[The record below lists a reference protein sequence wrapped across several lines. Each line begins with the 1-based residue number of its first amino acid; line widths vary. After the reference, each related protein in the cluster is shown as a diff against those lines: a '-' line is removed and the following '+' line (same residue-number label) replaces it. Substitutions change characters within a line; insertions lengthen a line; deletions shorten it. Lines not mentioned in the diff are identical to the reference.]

1 MCDESD
7 DSEIGES
14 DKLGSESRSAG
25 TFGNGLGGLLC
36 GKVFPLGVTIYD
48 DESCGGDGGPLAL
61 PLVNIRKLCILE
73 CTSDANI
80 LSIVQISSES

>member
-25 TFGNGLGGLLC
+25 KFSTRLGGLSRDL
-36 GKVFPLGVTIYD
+36 GFPLGVTIYD
-48 DESCGGDGGPLAL
+48 DESCGGDGGLLAL
-61 PLVNIRKLCILE
+61 P
-73 CTSDANI
+73 
-80 LSIVQISSES
+80 